1 MGKGLFYL
9 VGFGRGRVGQV
20 QGLDARPVH
29 LVATDLARRRVA
41 PMIGHLGNGGLS
53 FLGHVKPGP
62 IAGILP
68 KVFGIDFIQQALHIG
83 IALEMVHRGRVYVG
97 HFAGG
102 TAVTV
107 GPYLLATAP

>member
-29 LVATDLARRRVA
+29 LA